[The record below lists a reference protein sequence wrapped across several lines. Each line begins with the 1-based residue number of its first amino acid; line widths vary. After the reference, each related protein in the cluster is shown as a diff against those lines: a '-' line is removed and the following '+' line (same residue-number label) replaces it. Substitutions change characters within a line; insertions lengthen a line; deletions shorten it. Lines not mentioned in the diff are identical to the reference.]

1 MKLRYATFVLLLT
14 AGLTLTAQT
23 RPAPPLAQRPAPMA
37 RTTPSLVVLVVVDQF
52 RGDYIQRYGHT
63 WTKGLRRLVDHGAYF
78 PLAAYPYSGT
88 LTCAG
93 HATIGTGAFPRTHGM
108 IANAWYDRDSKK
120 STACT
125 ADASAVSVP
134 FGGRAGIEH
143 HSAKWLLTTTFA
155 DELRNQLPITPKI
168 TSVSLKARS
177 AIGMAGHGGDLVMWE
192 EDDGTWATS
201 TAFAKTARA
210 DVDAYAKAHPVD
222 AQYGRVWD
230 RLLPPAAYL
239 FPDDSIG
246 EPKYAMGTREFPHAL
261 TRAEGKPTPDFVNDW
276 EKSPFSDEALADLAL
291 TFSEGFGTGAGTDM
305 LAVSFSALDLV
316 GHSFGP
322 KSQEVQDVL
331 ARLDVQI
338 GRLFD
343 ALDKRIGAGRYV
355 VGFSADHGVA
365 PMPERT
371 TDAGLDGGRFTAGS
385 VNTRIVEAWKT
396 IASDGISPIAS
407 STGTDIYFT
416 PAALATI
423 HASPAARQAVA
434 NAALSAPGIARL
446 YWGDDL
452 TTSAAGDDQ
461 IKRSAVLSFV
471 AGRSA
476 DLILIP
482 KQYWMVGSSGTTH
495 GTPYVYDQRVPV
507 IMMGYGIRPGRY
519 LTTATPADI
528 APTLAWLTGITLPRA
543 DGRPLAEALVVR

>member
-1 MKLRYATFVLLLT
+1 
-14 AGLTLTAQT
+14 
-23 RPAPPLAQRPAPMA
+23 MA

-155 DELRNQLPITPKI
+155 DELRNQLPIPPRI

-201 TAFAKTARA
+201 SAYAKSARA
-210 DVDAYAKAHPVD
+210 DVDTYAKAHPVD

-246 EPKYAMGTREFPHAL
+246 EPKYAMGTRAFPHAL

-276 EKSPFSDEALADLAL
+276 ERSPFSDEALADLAI

-305 LAVSFSALDLV
+305 LAVSFSASIWSATV
-316 GHSFGP
+316 WPEESGSAGR
-322 KSQEVQDVL
+322 L

-343 ALDKRIGAGRYV
+343 ASTSGRRQPHV
-355 VGFSADHGVA
+355 VASADHGWPDLSA
-365 PMPERT
+365 PRR
-371 TDAGLDGGRFTAGS
+371 GLDGAGS
-385 VNTRIVEAWKT
+385 PPA
-396 IASDGISPIAS
+396 AS
-407 STGTDIYFT
+407 T
-416 PAALATI
+416 PALSRPGRRLPRTASAR
-423 HASPAARQAVA
+423 SPAAPAPTSTSRRQPWRPSTPHPPRGRPWRTPPCRRPASHA
-434 NAALSAPGIARL
+434 CIGA
-446 YWGDDL
+446 
-452 TTSAAGDDQ
+452 TTSQ
-461 IKRSAVLSFV
+461 RLPPVTIRSNA
-471 AGRSA
+471 
-476 DLILIP
+476 
-482 KQYWMVGSSGTTH
+482 
-495 GTPYVYDQRVPV
+495 
-507 IMMGYGIRPGRY
+507 RPC
-519 LTTATPADI
+519 
-528 APTLAWLTGITLPRA
+528 
-543 DGRPLAEALVVR
+543 